1 MFLNVFFF
9 KYIIFWEKKKLFW
22 KREMAE
28 RLYCGNKT
36 PVPEG
41 YAGYDTRLNC
51 LRRGVGVGLYRRG
64 QIPPQANKKP
74 PTFFQRVPLLIWIL
88 LLCLVV
94 TTIVLLILYLI
105 K

>member
-1 MFLNVFFF
+1 
-9 KYIIFWEKKKLFW
+9 
-22 KREMAE
+22 MAE

-64 QIPPQANKKP
+64 TLSAPQANKKQ
-74 PTFFQRVPLLIWIL
+74 PTFFQRVPLFIWIL
-88 LLCLVV
+88 LGALVV
-94 TTIVLLILYLI
+94 TSIVLLILYII